1 VQGASFVG
9 WGPAAARKLQ
19 NNPLPRDL
27 CRKDDRVPALRESGA
42 GIDERCNGS
51 ATATAQSRPVCCSV
65 RGRWRKTG
73 DGCGPRD
80 AGLLKRFSRDPGVA
94 KARVE
99 FERAQRVEERFH
111 KDFDALNF
119 TSR

>member
-1 VQGASFVG
+1 VQASSAGVQQQLESSKTIHCPAIFAAKTIEYQPCGKAVPELMNVAMG
-9 WGPAAARKLQ
+9 RRPRPPKVNQFAAAF
-19 NNPLPRDL
+19 
-27 CRKDDRVPALRESGA
+27 
-42 GIDERCNGS
+42 
-51 ATATAQSRPVCCSV
+51 

-94 KARVE
+94 KARLE